1 MAIEDY
7 YVDLHYVTRV
17 RQPDGTGG
25 FDNMYQIGESF
36 KGTATKSTTAE
47 QQVAGIRGE
56 VGEQYTITT
65 PDKNPLF
72 RNNVLMFVDADGE
85 RVFVR
90 LNSNITHTPEKSG
103 QKHWKYCTATR
114 FEPDLEVVG

>member
-7 YVDLHYVTRV
+7 YIDLYYVKKV
-17 RQPDGTGG
+17 QQPDGTGG
-25 FDNMYQIGESF
+25 YEYLYEVGDSF

-56 VGEQYTITT
+56 VGEQYTITI
-65 PDKNPLF
+65 PDKNPLV
-72 RNNVLMFVDADGE
+72 RNNILMFVDADGY

-90 LNSNITHTPEKSG
+90 INSNITHTPEKSG
-103 QKHWKYCTATR
+103 QRHWKYCTATR